1 MKREFFLISKK
12 KKKKIYHPWYFKQME
27 IFVSYSYIAFLFSY
41 TLFYNNHMRISQLL
55 SETCRYS
62 EFFWSECVKIR
73 TRKTPNTDT
82 FYAVTR

>member
-1 MKREFFLISKK
+1 MKREFFLIF
-12 KKKKIYHPWYFKQME
+12 KKKKIFRPWYFMQME

-41 TLFYNNHMRISQLL
+41 TLFYNNHISHSL

-62 EFFWSECVKIR
+62 EFFWSQCMKIR
-73 TRKTPNTDT
+73 TRETPNTDT